1 MSKNIGK
8 KIENAFDNISEIA
21 VPVLVAG
28 ASIVGLS
35 VKVSEDISDLKYQKK
50 ICTSIEQNNNTDNNM
65 LKAAFKNK
73 LETFKKSI
81 NEGADIKTTNQYG
94 QDALMVAI
102 QGKSYDVASYIL
114 NTPELASKIDYNRCD
129 INGNNLTSII
139 ESAIVETTSPQ
150 LQEILKSVN
159 KNRGKQTK
167 EEMQGKTRSDTC
179 WDMMSMVDRS
189 MLEK

>member
-1 MSKNIGK
+1 MSENIGK
-8 KIENAFDNISEIA
+8 KIEDAFDNISEIA
-21 VPVLVAG
+21 VPVIVAG
-28 ASIVGLS
+28 AIIGGAGVRAY
-35 VKVSEDISDLKYQKK
+35 ENISDLKYQKK
-50 ICTSIEQNNNTDNNM
+50 ICTSIEQNNNTNNNM
-65 LKAAFKNK
+65 LKSAFKNK

-81 NEGADIKTTNQYG
+81 DEGADIKTTNQYG

-139 ESAIVETTSPQ
+139 ESEIAEKTSPQ
-150 LQEILKSVN
+150 LQEIIKSVN
-159 KNRGKQTK
+159 KNRGKQTN
-167 EEMQGKTRSDTC
+167 EETQGKTRSDTC
-179 WDMMSMVDRS
+179 WDMMSMVDRN

>member
-8 KIENAFDNISEIA
+8 KIEDALDNISEIA

-35 VKVSEDISDLKYQKK
+35 VKVSEDISDLKYHKK
-50 ICTSIEQNNNTDNNM
+50 ICTSIEQNSNTNNTM

-114 NTPELASKIDYNRCD
+114 NTPELANKIDYNRCD
-129 INGNNLTSII
+129 INGNNLISII
-139 ESAIVETTSPQ
+139 ESEAAEKTSPQ
-150 LQEILKSVN
+150 LQEIIKCVN
-159 KNRGKQTK
+159 KNRSKQTK
-167 EEMQGKTRSDTC
+167 EETQGKTRSNTC
-179 WDMMSMVDRS
+179 WNMMSIVDKS
-189 MLEK
+189 VFEK

>member
-8 KIENAFDNISEIA
+8 KIEDALDNISEIA

-35 VKVSEDISDLKYQKK
+35 VKVSENISDLKYHKK
-50 ICTSIEQNNNTDNNM
+50 ICTSIEQNSNTNNTM

-114 NTPELASKIDYNRCD
+114 NTPELANKIDYNRCD
-129 INGNNLTSII
+129 INGNNLISII
-139 ESAIVETTSPQ
+139 ESEAAEKTSPQ
-150 LQEILKSVN
+150 LQEIIKCVN
-159 KNRGKQTK
+159 KNRSKQTK
-167 EEMQGKTRSDTC
+167 EETQGKTRSNTYYG
-179 WDMMSMVDRS
+179 MMKMVDKNMTER
-189 MLEK
+189 